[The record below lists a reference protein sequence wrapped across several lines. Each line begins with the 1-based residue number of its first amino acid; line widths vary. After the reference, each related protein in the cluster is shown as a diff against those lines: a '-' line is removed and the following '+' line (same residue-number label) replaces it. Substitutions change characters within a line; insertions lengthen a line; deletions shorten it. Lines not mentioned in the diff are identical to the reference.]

1 MALRQVAVDLSRY
14 CLPLGT
20 AGNAGATI
28 FKHHPLRAHEGKIML
43 GMPVNSTAA
52 TLQKTRISVQAVY
65 TNAPG
70 LTQFLPFLPGSG
82 KKNGAS
88 HSAVKGLD

>member
-1 MALRQVAVDLSRY
+1 M
-14 CLPLGT
+14 
-20 AGNAGATI
+20 I
-28 FKHHPLRAHEGKIML
+28 

-65 TNAPG
+65 ASAPG
-70 LTQFLPFLPGSG
+70 LTQFLPFPLGQG

>member
-1 MALRQVAVDLSRY
+1 M
-14 CLPLGT
+14 
-20 AGNAGATI
+20 I
-28 FKHHPLRAHEGKIML
+28 

-70 LTQFLPFLPGSG
+70 LTQFQPFPARPGQ
-82 KKNGAS
+82 KKRRLA
-88 HSAVKGLD
+88 